1 MNIANKLTLFRV
13 FMIPVFIICFIFLP
27 ETSPIP
33 ALVFIIASLTDF
45 LDGHLARSRNLV
57 TTFGKFVD
65 PLADK
70 MLACSSLIMLIEIG
84 FVHAWSVVI
93 IVARELTISGF
104 RILAASNG
112 ITLAA
117 SIWGKAK
124 TMVQFIAIILLLFT
138 RSSLNIPLIVGQVFY
153 YISVGLTIL
162 SLVDYLY
169 KNLSVL
175 DLDNI

>member
-13 FMIPVFIICFIFLP
+13 FMIPVFIVCFIFLP
-27 ETSPIP
+27 ETSVVP
-33 ALVFIIASLTDF
+33 ALIFIIASITDF

-70 MLACSSLIMLIEIG
+70 MLSCSSLIMLIEIG
-84 FVHAWSVVI
+84 FVPAWSVVI

-112 ITLAA
+112 VTLAA

-124 TMVQFIAIILLLFT
+124 TMTQFIAIILLLFA
-138 RSSLNIPLIVGQVFY
+138 RSALNIPLILGQGLY
-153 YISVGLTIL
+153 YVSVILTIM
-162 SLVDYLY
+162 SLVDYIY
-169 KNLSVL
+169 KNIQVL